1 MSKYSFDFKLKV
13 VEEYLRGEIGF
24 TSLIRKYNISSTS
37 LLRAWV
43 NQYQQSGTEG
53 LQREMSKAKFTGEF
67 KLSVLKYRHENKLSY
82 RETANHFKI
91 KQGSTIANWQ
101 RAYDEEG
108 FVGLDNT
115 LRRPANMSN
124 DKKVKKLKESEASE
138 LKRLREENEFLRMSL
153 EYQKKLNALV
163 LKRNQKTKKK
173 Q

>member
-1 MSKYSFDFKLKV
+1 MRKYSYEFKLKV
-13 VEEYLRGEIGF
+13 VNEYLNGSDGF
-24 TSLIRKYNISSTS
+24 TALSKRYDITSSTI
-37 LLRAWV
+37 LKGWV
-43 NQYQQSGTEG
+43 NNYRQFGTEG
-53 LQREMSKAKFTGEF
+53 LQRKMSKAKYSGEF
-67 KLSVLKYRHENKLSY
+67 KLSVLKYRQDNQLSY

-91 KQGSTIANWQ
+91 NRGSTIANWQ

-115 LRRPANMSN
+115 FRRPKNMSEN
-124 DKKVKKLKESEASE
+124 KPKKLKESEVEE

-163 LKRNQKTKKK
+163 LKRDQKTKKR